1 MPRDSAAADRPASY
15 LVGTASAFPLFFRD
29 RTKPINQFPF
39 TPSAKFPK
47 SGSSCESRVSR
58 IRKKSF
64 NWPRYWVKSA
74 LRDEMWGTSDARLG
88 CEERHAVQLRELR
101 GAGSKGSSIAA
112 DPADCGRSA
121 GGAVAGI

>member
-1 MPRDSAAADRPASY
+1 MPRFATKDLRCWKTRGPSPAARRIFSGP
-15 LVGTASAFPLFFRD
+15 
-29 RTKPINQFPF
+29 
-39 TPSAKFPK
+39 PK
-47 SGSSCESRVSR
+47 VCPGYSELMRGKAACHLISR

-64 NWPRYWVKSA
+64 YWPRYWVKSA

>member
-1 MPRDSAAADRPASY
+1 MSSVPRRLRVPGASPVMAAFW
-15 LVGTASAFPLFFRD
+15 T
-29 RTKPINQFPF
+29 
-39 TPSAKFPK
+39 
-47 SGSSCESRVSR
+47 SRVCAPWRRCIFQTNR
-58 IRKKSF
+58 IRKKSYY
-64 NWPRYWVKSA
+64 WPRYWVKSA
-74 LRDEMWGTSDARLG
+74 LRDEMWGTSDTRLG